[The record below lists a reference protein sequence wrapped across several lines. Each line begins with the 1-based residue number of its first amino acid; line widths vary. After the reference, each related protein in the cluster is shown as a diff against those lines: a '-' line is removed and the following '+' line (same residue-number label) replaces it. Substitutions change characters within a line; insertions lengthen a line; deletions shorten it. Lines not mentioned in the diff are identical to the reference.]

1 MKLKMLVLI
10 IAVILLTVN
19 GLTHNKMFLFMFYIL
34 KKIYLFC
41 KGIVSLHKSVIIG
54 KFLCYVG
61 GFIGNPFTKIG
72 DHYVP
77 LILTTDDIIIGSAIS
92 GFLIWH
98 FLKNKFNKLWKLIL
112 VMLILVIVFAYLYRM
127 IGVIMIY
134 FAETRYGM
142 SGCAE
147 GISLPHGIKIE
158 YSWYSPLF
166 MIGFVFALISLV
178 GIIFKMRNR
187 IKGEGNA

>member
-1 MKLKMLVLI
+1 MNLKLLVLI

-19 GLTHNKMFLFMFYIL
+19 GLTHNRMFYLFKQIL
-34 KKIYLFC
+34 FPYKD
-41 KGIVSLHKSVIIG
+41 SIIG
-54 KFLCYVG
+54 EFLCKVG

-72 DHYVP
+72 DHYIP

-92 GFLIWH
+92 GFLTWH
-98 FLKNKFNKLWKLIL
+98 FLKNRFNKLWKLIL
-112 VMLILVIVFAYLYRM
+112 VMLILVIAFAYLYRM

-147 GISLPHGIKIE
+147 GISLPNGIKIE

-178 GIIFKMRNR
+178 GIIFKMRSK
-187 IKGEGNA
+187 IKSEGNA